1 MIASIR
7 KFFDIQI
14 LRNENQQLKE
24 ALTLAYRSS
33 NFNCYN
39 RSGGE
44 VHGADII
51 RRERRRCSS
60 GELHM
65 ICLDIAGLGV
75 MNQRIGEPAV
85 NLKVSECLQAVQAMR
100 GVELVAQL
108 NSGDEFTL
116 LVDSVDAEG
125 VVSRARGLFIASGF
139 DGLYAAVGAIDPEK
153 SYVQNADCLMKS
165 VYFSKSA

>member
-1 MIASIR
+1 MIALIR

-14 LRNENQQLKE
+14 LRNENQQLKA
-24 ALTLAYRSS
+24 ALAIAYQST
-33 NFNCYN
+33 NFGCYN

-44 VHGADII
+44 IHGADII

-60 GELHM
+60 GELVM
-65 ICLDIAGLGV
+65 ICFDVAGLGS
-75 MNQRIGEPAV
+75 MNQRIGETAV
-85 NLKVSECLQAVQAMR
+85 NLRVSECLKFVQGMR
-100 GVELVAQL
+100 GIELVAQL

-116 LVDSVDAEG
+116 LVDSADAEG
-125 VVSRARGLFIASGF
+125 VVSRARSLFVSSGF

>member
-1 MIASIR
+1 MIAQFRSRFNAQQLI
-7 KFFDIQI
+7 
-14 LRNENQQLKE
+14 NENRKLKA
-24 ALTLAYRSS
+24 ALTLAYRST
-33 NFNCYN
+33 NFSCLN
-39 RSGGE
+39 RGGGE

-65 ICLDIAGLGV
+65 ICFDIAGLGAL
-75 MNQRIGEPAV
+75 NQRIGETAV
-85 NLKVSECLQAVQAMR
+85 NLKVSECLQVVQGMR

-116 LVDSVDAEG
+116 LVDSADAEG
-125 VVSRARGLFIASGF
+125 VVSRARSMFIESGF

-153 SYVQNADCLMKS
+153 SYAQNANCLMKS
-165 VYFSKSA
+165 VYLSKSA